1 MPFHYTEL
9 ENRRLFR
16 LYISDSIRRDQ
27 SKEFL
32 FFPKS
37 IDTISDFLNEIKL
50 WMPGIC
56 SENVPCQLRII
67 ELNLLNHFN
76 PPFELRICSE
86 QMQINEL
93 NLQTNRFYHLE
104 EVSSDDT
111 EQNKD
116 IAPIP
121 VAFFVKVRKQF
132 SYSFDFMLLFS

>member
-32 FFPKS
+32 FYPKLT
-37 IDTISDFLNEIKL
+37 DTISDFINEIKQ

-56 SENVPCQLRII
+56 SENVNTQLRII
-67 ELNLLNHFN
+67 ELILSNHIN
-76 PPFELRICSE
+76 SPFELRICSE
-86 QMQINEL
+86 QTQIIEL
-93 NLQTNRFYHLE
+93 NQQTNRFYHLE
-104 EVSSDDT
+104 EFSSNDI

-116 IAPIP
+116 IILIP
-121 VAFFVKVRKQF
+121 VAFFVKVKIIFRH
-132 SYSFDFMLLFS
+132 